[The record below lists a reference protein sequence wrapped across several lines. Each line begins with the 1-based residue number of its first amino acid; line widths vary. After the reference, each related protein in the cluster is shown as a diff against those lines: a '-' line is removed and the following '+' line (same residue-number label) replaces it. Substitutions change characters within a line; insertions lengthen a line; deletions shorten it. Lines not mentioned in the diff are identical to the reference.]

1 MIAARWLGREILLAT
16 ALITAVLLL
25 VTLGARLSGYL
36 AEAADGHLSAAA
48 VLAVIGL
55 RIPGFLVLLLP
66 LSFHLGLLLAL
77 ARLQAGSE
85 LVVLRA
91 AGLGPLWLA
100 RRALV
105 PALATGLLV
114 ALLALGVAPVA
125 NQRIESLL
133 SQQQGMAALGRLVPG
148 RFHALGDGER
158 VARATGV
165 ERRTGVLSGVLLV
178 EGTGAGQRLLTAERG
193 RLLIDAGTGG
203 RVLRLESGHRHDLM
217 PGDRVRRMQF
227 EVLEQRLD
235 PGRVQDG
242 PTTQEARSTRALI
255 GDPGP
260 RARAELHWR
269 LVLPLLPPVLVL
281 VILALTASGR
291 RVEGAV
297 RPALVL
303 AVFLALFAL
312 LVTGRSAVAEG
323 ALPTAT
329 GIWLV
334 PLLTAAVAGGVLLRA
349 DGFPGRR

>member
-1 MIAARWLGREILLAT
+1 MIAGRWLGREILLAT

-36 AEAADGHLSAAA
+36 AEAADGRLSASA

-77 ARLQAGSE
+77 ARLQGSSE
-85 LVVLRA
+85 LVILRA

-105 PALATGLLV
+105 PALGSGLLV
-114 ALLALGVAPVA
+114 ALLALGVAPAA
-125 NQRIESLL
+125 NQRIEALL
-133 SQQQGMAALGRLVPG
+133 SQEQGMAALGRLVPG
-148 RFHALGDGER
+148 RFHPLGEGER

-165 ERRTGVLSGVLLV
+165 DRRTGVLSGVLLV
-178 EGTGAGQRLLTAERG
+178 EQLEAGQRLLTAERG
-193 RLLIDAGTGG
+193 RLLIEAGTGA
-203 RVLRLESGHRHDLM
+203 RILRLESGHRHDLM

-235 PGRVQDG
+235 PGRAGAG
-242 PTTQEARSTRALI
+242 PTGQEARSTRALI
-255 GDPGP
+255 GDPDP

-269 LVLPLLPPVLVL
+269 LALPLLPPVLAL
-281 VILALTASGR
+281 VVLALTATGR
-291 RVEGAV
+291 KAAGAM

-303 AVFLALFAL
+303 AAFLGLFAL
-312 LVTGRSAVAEG
+312 LMTGRSAVADG
-323 ALPTAT
+323 T
-329 GIWLV
+329 
-334 PLLTAAVAGGVLLRA
+334 VAG
-349 DGFPGRR
+349 RRGHLAGPRC